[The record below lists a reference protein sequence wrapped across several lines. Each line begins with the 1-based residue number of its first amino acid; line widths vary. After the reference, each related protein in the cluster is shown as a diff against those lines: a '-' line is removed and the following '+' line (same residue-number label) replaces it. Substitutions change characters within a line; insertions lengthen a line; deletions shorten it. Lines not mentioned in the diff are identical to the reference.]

1 MQSTQSTLLSKLKL
15 LAGVLSVAFVASSG
29 ASAQENFD
37 FSSLPKQDTQTMRSE
52 ARIITGDVQ
61 VRQAGALSTATPT
74 QAPSS
79 FEPHQAMPVAQTVTE
94 TQGDIMPVGHSTTHG
109 VSQPTPTRFYRLAN
123 CDWRQFEYNLI
134 QMWIHQPNVEALEDG
149 QIMRVQIPTPDSR
162 TASTMLINRKDSTL
176 YFEGAD
182 NLVPSWNEVMRE
194 LDREQKVNDVAV
206 QLISTAG
213 LDNEQLQKVNY
224 MIRMKQQEENDDT
237 MRAVQLPGAVQ
248 DPQDAEVGG
257 PVEARIIPGISTLLL
272 KGNQQDVEELERQ
285 IADFMAAAKASLPQP
300 KRVDL
305 MNADPTQ
312 AAETIQQLYDNQ
324 LAESQGAAS
333 ITPIQNPKGLLI
345 VAKAPALKLIEGIIK
360 ELDKAPSEQVPGTI
374 RDFKVYRLQHMSA
387 IDAKQRVDEYF
398 NQATQ
403 QGVSEPGAPENVLTI
418 ADPRA
423 NLLVVKATK
432 SYIEKIDLFLAELDV
447 ADTDATREIRV
458 IKLKNTLATQM
469 APVIQYA
476 INGGVAF
483 APSQNQQA
491 QAQQPPQ
498 NQVQGGVSTSQVP
511 QTTLQMMTVDRQG
524 NQIRSGILLDVQ
536 ITADEGSNSL
546 IIRAPA
552 DGLPLIEA
560 LIARLDVVPD
570 VETQIKVFQILNG
583 EALTLLNML
592 NTLFG
597 GDAQGG
603 GGAQGN
609 AVGGVNSL
617 PLQSATTTDGQSLAN
632 LRFTLDERTN
642 SIIASGPV
650 GDLEVVKNLLT
661 RLDEEDVNRRQVT
674 VVRLNN
680 AYAVDVSDAI
690 NEWLDARTN
699 LVSNNFQSP
708 FVANKREVIVVPET
722 VSNSLI
728 ISALPRYYNDVMQVI
743 GNLDRRP
750 PMVKVKVLLAEVNL
764 NALEE
769 FGMEVGVQDAL
780 LFDRGQSLANPL
792 SSAVLTTGENLAGTA
807 RAAFGVG
814 TVSSNAGFGGFTLSA
829 GNESINLLLRSLKN
843 RSCLRVLSRPQ
854 LMTIENLQGRITV
867 GSNVPRVTGTTVT
880 NGIAQTNVTPINV
893 GVTLEV
899 TPRVSPD
906 GMIVMFV
913 NAINSQLADT
923 GIVVGTDIN
932 GNAIESPI
940 INQTEAQTTVMGR
953 SGQTIVFSGL
963 IQETKSTTDRGVP
976 ILSGLPV
983 VGPLFGFQSDEARRT
998 ELLIIMTPYLVTDD
1012 ETLRQQN
1019 NEEMARMHWCM
1030 CDVTELY
1037 GSTGYDGNQ
1046 SFSNSTNTYYPDMDP
1061 SGMNPMQGQPQ
1072 FEMQSTPSIQSL
1084 SPQGVAPGTQMEVP
1098 QSNNQLPAVGS
1109 GTQTVDNQQ
1118 NRNER
1123 RGLFRFGK

>member
-1 MQSTQSTLLSKLKL
+1 MQLTQSTLLSKFKSW
-15 LAGVLSVAFVASSG
+15 AGVLSVAFLASSCV
-29 ASAQENFD
+29 SAQDNFD
-37 FSSLPKQDTQTMRSE
+37 FSSLPQQDAQTNRSE
-52 ARIITGDVQ
+52 ARIIAGEVQ
-61 VRQAGALSTATPT
+61 VRQVEDRAAANSMQQPQTVV
-74 QAPSS
+74 S
-79 FEPHQAMPVAQTVTE
+79 PHQATPVSQTVTE
-94 TQGDIMPVGHSTTHG
+94 MQGDIMPVGHLTTHG
-109 VSQPTPTRFYRLAN
+109 VSQPTPTRLYRLAN

-134 QMWIHQPNVEALEDG
+134 QMWIHQPQVEALQEG

-176 YFEGAD
+176 YFEGED
-182 NLVPSWNEVMRE
+182 NLIASWNEVMRE
-194 LDREQKVNDVAV
+194 LDREQAVNDVAV

-213 LDNEQLQKVNY
+213 LDNEQLQKVSY
-224 MIRMKQQEENDDT
+224 MIRMKQQENDDT
-237 MRAVQLPGAVQ
+237 MRAVQLPGATQ

-285 IADFMAAAKASLPQP
+285 IADFMKAAQASLPQP
-300 KRVDL
+300 KRIDL
-305 MNADPTQ
+305 ANADPTQ

-324 LAESQGAAS
+324 LADSQGPAS
-333 ITPIQNPKGLLI
+333 ITPIQNPKGLLV
-345 VAKAPALKLIEGIIK
+345 VAKGPALKLIEGIIK
-360 ELDKAPSEQVPGTI
+360 ELDKEPGEQVPGTI
-374 RDFKVYRLQHMSA
+374 RDFKVYRLKHMSA

-403 QGVSEPGAPENVLTI
+403 QGVSDPGAPENVLTI
-418 ADPRA
+418 ADPRT
-423 NLLVVKATK
+423 NLLLVKATK

-447 ADTDATREIRV
+447 ADTEATREIRV

-476 INGGVAF
+476 INGGTAF
-483 APSQNQQA
+483 APSQSQQA

-498 NQVQGGVSTSQVP
+498 NLNQGGVNTSQAP

-524 NQIRSGILLDVQ
+524 NQVRSGILIDVQ

-546 IIRAPA
+546 IVRAPA

-603 GGAQGN
+603 GGQGN

-617 PLQSATTTDGQSLAN
+617 PLQSATTSDGQSLAN

-728 ISALPRYYNDVMQVI
+728 ISALPRYYGDVLQVI
-743 GNLDRRP
+743 TNLDRRP

-769 FGMEVGVQDAL
+769 FGMEVGVQDSL

-792 SSAVLTTGENLAGTA
+792 STATLTTGENLAGTA

-913 NAINSQLADT
+913 NAVNSQLADA

-963 IQETKSTTDRGVP
+963 IQETKSTANRGVP

-983 VGPLFGFQSDEARRT
+983 VGPFFGFQSDEASRT

-1012 ETLRQQN
+1012 ESLRQQN

-1046 SFSNSTNTYYPDMDP
+1046 SFSNSTETYYPDMDP
-1061 SGMNPMQGQPQ
+1061 SGLSPIQGQPQ
-1072 FEMQSTPSIQSL
+1072 FEMQSPSSNQSL
-1084 SPQGVAPGTQMEVP
+1084 SPQGFAPGTQMEVP

-1109 GTQTVDNQQ
+1109 GIQAAGNQP
-1118 NRNER
+1118 NNEER
-1123 RGLFRFGK
+1123 RGLFRFAK